1 MLGNIYN
8 CIDLDFKGLWK
19 LQMDK
24 FIWSQNDQNDKYLII
39 LVSVYLSYMDDWKK
53 APEAYFAKKQIS
65 NFDVQYKSRSC
76 NKTLCVN
83 LIPVYEH
90 DFACTLEIKAYIKAL
105 LPFIKF

>member
-1 MLGNIYN
+1 MIEKRLQ
-8 CIDLDFKGLWK
+8 K
-19 LQMDK
+19 L
-24 FIWSQNDQNDKYLII
+24 I
-39 LVSVYLSYMDDWKK
+39 LQ
-53 APEAYFAKKQIS
+53 KQIS

>member
-8 CIDLDFKGLWK
+8 YIDLDFKGLWK
-19 LQMDK
+19 LQMDIAHIQK
-24 FIWSQNDQNDKYLII
+24 WLVFIEVIFNLFMLHGWL
-39 LVSVYLSYMDDWKK
+39 KK
-53 APEAYFAKKQIS
+53 GSRSLFCKKQIS

>member
-1 MLGNIYN
+1 MME
-8 CIDLDFKGLWK
+8 KGPRSL
-19 LQMDK
+19 
-24 FIWSQNDQNDKYLII
+24 FCT
-39 LVSVYLSYMDDWKK
+39 
-53 APEAYFAKKQIS
+53 KQIS

-90 DFACTLEIKAYIKAL
+90 DFACRLEIKAHIKAL

>member
-24 FIWSQNDQNDKYLII
+24 FIWSQNDPHIKNDKYLII

-53 APEAYFAKKQIS
+53 APEAYFAKTNIE
-65 NFDVQYKSRSC
+65 FWC
-76 NKTLCVN
+76 A
-83 LIPVYEH
+83 I
-90 DFACTLEIKAYIKAL
+90 
-105 LPFIKF
+105 